1 MPCVYSLFLRS
12 FSFWL
17 SVAICFSSLF
27 FVRRLQSLTYLY
39 CKVLLLFACY
49 SWKFVTACR
58 DRIGHNGHMN
68 WFCSEKLK
76 FFLMFCAWRLLYQ
89 VIRRRRGRRGLAFKW
104 RAPVLFVT
112 FYFSYKWS
120 LFPEYILNVGYI
132 CCVYV
137 YVSLRCYV
145 YLTLPSCW
153 CDVHFIFLPL
163 LTCHILDSFI
173 PPIVP

>member
-1 MPCVYSLFLRS
+1 MPPVNGNLLQWNQRWMMERWTCKKLCYLRFERMTSESLIFSDNAKNTFAITFHLQCLCIYSLFLRS

-76 FFLMFCAWRLLYQ
+76 VFLMFCAWWLLYQ

-112 FYFSYKWS
+112 FYFS
-120 LFPEYILNVGYI
+120 
-132 CCVYV
+132 
-137 YVSLRCYV
+137 
-145 YLTLPSCW
+145 
-153 CDVHFIFLPL
+153 
-163 LTCHILDSFI
+163 
-173 PPIVP
+173 